1 MRVRYRNRP
10 RINILN
16 GTFKRDF
23 FSFFRMVICT
33 VFLVAVINSIGKNFY
48 AAVENISEYKAAQLV
63 NEYIDMGVLSVSSL
77 YQDKSFVIVGYN
89 NDGVVTSVETDTIEV
104 NRFAS
109 ILSES
114 IQKEIKKRE
123 YEKIKVPLGSVTGRK
138 LLSSFGFSIP
148 YRIIP
153 GGKVSVTPQSVF
165 QDAGINQTVHKLK
178 MNVSVKVKVLFPFI
192 SMEEK
197 IDREIIISETVIVG
211 DVPKMFLSK

>member
-114 IQKEIKKRE
+114 IQKR
-123 YEKIKVPLGSVTGRK
+123 LRK
-138 LLSSFGFSIP
+138 GNTKNKGTVGFCYRQKAVIFFRFFNTLQDNPWRKGIGNSAVGFSGCRNKP
-148 YRIIP
+148 N
-153 GGKVSVTPQSVF
+153 S
-165 QDAGINQTVHKLK
+165 A
-178 MNVSVKVKVLFPFI
+178 
-192 SMEEK
+192 
-197 IDREIIISETVIVG
+197 
-211 DVPKMFLSK
+211 